1 MPQKADVHQIRGEV
15 HQMML
20 SKANLNDIKKTM
32 AEVAANIESRTTFHD
47 VKNMVETKVDRNELQ
62 FMAQQKVTFD
72 DMKTYFE
79 QMEQVGSIKMNQP
92 VEELRE

>member
-1 MPQKADVHQIRGEV
+1 
-15 HQMML
+15 
-20 SKANLNDIKKTM
+20 M

-79 QMEQVGSIKMNQP
+79 
-92 VEELRE
+92 